1 MKRISVSSLIIMLL
15 PGLAAVG
22 QQSTPTASRSGLSQA
37 RFQLMSA
44 EVDAGVGMGGDVTHE
59 VFLIDTQTGKVWRF
73 QPAGMSKEKQGNT
86 GEIPQLFVPVN
97 IMNWDEASG
106 KYFTSE
112 EPSPKHK

>member
-1 MKRISVSSLIIMLL
+1 MLV

-22 QQSTPTASRSGLSQA
+22 QQSTPTASRSASPQA
-37 RFQLMSA
+37 RFQLISA

-73 QPAGMSKEKQGNT
+73 QAGGVSKDKQGNM
-86 GEIPQLFVPVN
+86 GEVPQLFFPVN
-97 IMNWDEASG
+97 IMNWNEASG

-112 EPSPKHK
+112 EPSLTHK